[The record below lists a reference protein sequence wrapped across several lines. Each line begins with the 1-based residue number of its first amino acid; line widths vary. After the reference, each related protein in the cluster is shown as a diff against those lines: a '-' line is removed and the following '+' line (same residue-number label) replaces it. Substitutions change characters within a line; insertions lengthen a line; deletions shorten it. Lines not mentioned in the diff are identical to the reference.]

1 MRAIL
6 RSYFVLDQSQPGTV
20 NRADDEPAFCRKQYC
35 VVFLTTPDIF
45 WPGKHRLH
53 MNTKQPLR
61 DRSSR
66 TIGYIITHPDG
77 KQHLEDVTGHT
88 LGYYDPKQDKTED
101 RNHRTVGYGNLLATL
116 IR

>member
-1 MRAIL
+1 MSLGAQDFL
-6 RSYFVLDQSQPGTV
+6 WLD
-20 NRADDEPAFCRKQYC
+20 A
-35 VVFLTTPDIF
+35 
-45 WPGKHRLH
+45 HRLD

-77 KQHLEDVTGHT
+77 KQHLEDVSGHT

-101 RNHRTVGYGNLLATL
+101 RNHRTVGYGNLLTSL
-116 IR
+116 LPRQ